1 MENSTV
7 PEAYSMPVTVMV
19 SMAVVVIIA
28 FIVAGNVLVFVACFT
43 STSLRTIQNWF
54 LLSLAASDLL
64 VASTIM
70 PFTLVKELL
79 GYWSFG
85 EIWCEGWLA
94 LDVLACTASICNLCM
109 ISFDRYWSVVDIQY
123 ARTRSAK
130 RVGGMIAAVWI
141 ISLAVSVP
149 PLIGWRDPA
158 EHMDT
163 YPVCN
168 LRKLPEYVLF
178 SVSAS
183 FYIPLIILVVV
194 YARILYLTR
203 KQFRKSL
210 SLTSASP
217 RTTSVSKIN
226 ASQITCKTLNDPL
239 SPSPIVSHRIAARA
253 LNNTSTKNNQTVP
266 TALRLQLRSSM
277 TKNNVSVEVV
287 TGTQDHDRTNGEHK
301 SAQTSR
307 ATLSP
312 PPPQFETR
320 AESSGPCVFTGDL
333 AKTITPLPTPDT
345 SPRSAVSSKS
355 ICQAIQQKTCN
366 RKERRVT
373 RIIGIVMTAFVVC
386 WFPFFVCYP
395 VMVLCK
401 DCGFP
406 EWAFDIVFWLGYC
419 NSGLNPVIYTVFN
432 EDFRKAFKKILCKWR
447 TANR

>member
-1 MENSTV
+1 MENVTV
-7 PEAYSMPVTVMV
+7 PETYPTPVTVVV
-19 SMAVVVIIA
+19 SMVVVVIIV

-43 STSLRTIQNWF
+43 ATSLRTIQNWF

-149 PLIGWRDPA
+149 PLIGWRDPS

-183 FYIPLIILVVV
+183 FYIPLVVLIVV
-194 YARILYLTR
+194 YSRILYLTR

-210 SLTSASP
+210 SLTSTP
-217 RTTSVSKIN
+217 RPTSTTSKIN
-226 ASQITCKTLNDPL
+226 ASQITCRTLDDPL
-239 SPSPIVSHRIAARA
+239 SPSPIVSHRAAAKA
-253 LNNTSTKNNQTVP
+253 LNNSSKNNNTFPFP
-266 TALRLQLRSSM
+266 TIKLQLRSSVA
-277 TKNNVSVEVV
+277 KNNISVEVV
-287 TGTQDHDRTNGEHK
+287 TGTEDHGRNVEQK
-301 SAQTSR
+301 SAPTSR

-312 PPPQFETR
+312 PPQFEVR

-345 SPRSAVSSKS
+345 SPRSAASNRS
-355 ICQAIQQKTCN
+355 ICHAIQQKTCS

-373 RIIGIVMTAFVVC
+373 RIIGMVMTAFVVC

-395 VMVLCK
+395 VMVLCQ

-447 TANR
+447 AANP

>member
-1 MENSTV
+1 MENVTV
-7 PEAYSMPVTVMV
+7 PETYPMPVTVVV
-19 SMAVVVIIA
+19 SMVVVVIIA

-43 STSLRTIQNWF
+43 SASLKTIQNRF

-64 VASTIM
+64 VAGTIM

-85 EIWCEGWLA
+85 QIWCEGWLA

-130 RVGGMIAAVWI
+130 RVGGMIAAVWVI
-141 ISLAVSVP
+141 ASAVSVP
-149 PLIGWRDPA
+149 PLIGWRDPK
-158 EHMDT
+158 EHLGP

-183 FYIPLIILVVV
+183 FYIPLVVLIVV
-194 YARILYLTR
+194 YSRILYLTR

-210 SLTSASP
+210 FLTSSP
-217 RTTSVSKIN
+217 RATCASKTTP
-226 ASQITCKTLNDPL
+226 SQITRTLDDPL
-239 SPSPIVSHRIAARA
+239 SPSPIVSHRIAARV
-253 LNNTSTKNNQTVP
+253 LNDTGKNNRTFPNIKV
-266 TALRLQLRSSM
+266 QLPSSVA
-277 TKNNVSVEVV
+277 KNNVSVEVA
-287 TGTQDHDRTNGEHK
+287 TQDTRDRNGEHK
-301 SAQTSR
+301 SVVQTSR

-312 PPPQFETR
+312 PPQFEVKT
-320 AESSGPCVFTGDL
+320 ETSGPCVFTGDL

-345 SPRSAVSSKS
+345 SPRSAGSNRS

-373 RIIGIVMTAFVVC
+373 RIIGMVMTAFVVC

-401 DCGFP
+401 DCHFP

-432 EDFRKAFKKILCKWR
+432 EDFRKAFKKILCRWR
-447 TANR
+447 TTRR